1 MSYNVNTGIISAP
14 VTMDDVKRAVGYPG
28 SANYSLESLCR
39 FSGAYGSGGINIW
52 AKYRPFLA
60 NRYYN
65 NRTYY
70 IGLQNGNSTNDP
82 YPSDIYFT
90 DAVSVNYY
98 GSEGDNDTIRANYR
112 YDEGNAM
119 GLALAT
125 GTVNTKGK
133 LVSTPVYWKN
143 NSNNAIEWTFA
154 KIDNT
159 SCSLYDIFDPK
170 IYRLTDFNGYCR
182 YAKPRETFYCTESVV
197 NNRFKIVVDSQNNN
211 TGIKKYCLS
220 ASWFF
225 NNSNSYNPC
234 YGKYLGILF
243 LKQDA
248 TKDYAFLINTRVYLI
263 NGEGTIGYFSDTN
276 SSSFTV
282 MMANGNNLSCSAYL
296 ARNGEGYFT
305 SNSSTYPSTNPW
317 WVLSKTNQNWQ
328 IEISVEDFPKSVHDA
343 LMIYSNVYD
352 RFFDTTKLYT
362 VQLVAVDAG
371 IGYSDGFGNGFYL
384 GTFGNT
390 SQNGNYNT
398 NIDSLNIVKN
408 CYTISNLNFD
418 DIGNA
423 IPSDFGYQVQD
434 ADGNIWSPIP
444 VIPTIYVKPTFKLSY
459 GSPTYISNYY
469 FKLKKITDANLI
481 SQLGGQTQYYTYYT
495 ISYNSNHYGVDDEP
509 YFNTSI
515 SITNYVSNTHA
526 GATQLPATVHFHLY
540 MKKDETYS
548 TTIDSQLSIYDG
560 GNTWQPLRT
569 ELETYG
575 GAYFDFAY
583 TPEIKVDDTVMNGA
597 TQKTINVSLLKS
609 AVIDYF
615 SYGYVRI
622 NNAALTDLKYK
633 MNIYYKHDNGASVVT
648 YLLFET

>member
-1 MSYNVNTGIISAP
+1 MSYNSTTGIISAP
-14 VTMDDVKRAVGYPG
+14 VSIEDVRLALNLNNSQIKDLGT
-28 SANYSLESLCR
+28 LCKN
-39 FSGAYGSGGINIW
+39 SNINIW

-65 NRTYY
+65 NKTYY
-70 IGLQNGNSTNDP
+70 MGLQNGNSANGP
-82 YPSDIYFT
+82 YPSDIYFP
-90 DAVSVNYY
+90 DAVSINYY

-125 GTVNTKGK
+125 GTANAKGK

-143 NSNNAIEWTFA
+143 GNNNAIQWTFA

-159 SCSLYDIFDPK
+159 PCSLYDIFDSK
-170 IYRLTDFNGYCR
+170 IYRLTDFNGYCK

-248 TKDYAFLINTRVYLI
+248 TMNYAFLINTRVYLI
-263 NGEGTIGYFSDTN
+263 NGEGTIGYFSDTS

-282 MMANGNNLSCSAYL
+282 KMVNGNNLSCSTFL

-305 SNSSTYPSTNPW
+305 SNSPTYPSTNPW

-328 IEISVEDFPKSVHDA
+328 IEINFEDFPSSIHDA
-343 LMIYSNVYD
+343 LLIYSNIFGV
-352 RFFDTTKLYT
+352 FFDSTELYT
-362 VQLVAVDAG
+362 VQLVAVDEG
-371 IGYSDGFGNGFYL
+371 IGYSNGYGNGFYI
-384 GTFGNT
+384 GDFTNT
-390 SQNGNYNT
+390 STYGNYNT
-398 NIDSLNIVKN
+398 NINSLNIVKN

-423 IPSDFGYQVQD
+423 TPSDFGYRVQD
-434 ADGNIWSPIP
+434 ADGNIWSPFP
-444 VIPTIYVKPTFKLSY
+444 VIPTIYVKPTFKISY
-459 GSPTYISNYY
+459 SGATNISPYY
-469 FKLKKITDANLI
+469 FKLKKITDADLI
-481 SQLGGQTQYYTYYT
+481 SELEGNTSYYTYYEIT
-495 ISYNSNHYGVDDEP
+495 YNSNHYGTNDEP
-509 YFNTSI
+509 YFNTTI
-515 SITNYVSNTHA
+515 SITDYVSNAHA
-526 GATQLPATVHFHLY
+526 GVTQVPATIHFNFY
-540 MKKDETYS
+540 MKKDQSYS
-548 TTIDSQLSIYDG
+548 TTLDDWISIYDG
-560 GNTWQPLRT
+560 GNNWVQLKD
-569 ELETYG
+569 ELEKYSH
-575 GAYFDFAY
+575 AYFDFGY
-583 TPEIKVDDTVMNGA
+583 DPEIKISDSVMNGA
-597 TQKTINVSLLKS
+597 TQKTINVNILKS
-609 AVIDYF
+609 AVIDYLG
-615 SYGYVRI
+615 YGYIRI
-622 NNAALTDLKYK
+622 YGNTSSLRYK
-633 MNIYYKHDNGASVVT
+633 MNVYYKHDNGASIVT